1 MPVGRLGRGRKWRTY
16 IEKSPKRTAPPIRI
30 GGPGNVAKV
39 DQLICQRLIRGN
51 MIEDTVNSQNP
62 GGLYPIRNIKFF

>member
-16 IEKSPKRTAPPIRI
+16 IEKSPKRTTPPLRI
-30 GGPGNVAKV
+30 GGTSNIAKV

-51 MIEDTVNSQNP
+51 MIEDTVNRQKSR
-62 GGLYPIRNIKFF
+62 GLYSIGNIEFF